1 MRTSSSRIQFPI
13 HHRSNPQIHPDS
25 AKSTGPP
32 APGRKYAVIDSSSP
46 RGGICISRDPR
57 SYSAPDTAEPI
68 NVYYQNVGGVNSC
81 LVDYLLA
88 TSCSC
93 YEFIALTETWLNDR
107 TLSSQIIGPD
117 YVVFRCDR
125 SPLNSKKS
133 TGGGVLLAVKSRF
146 TAQLIED
153 SSWNDL
159 ELLWARIDLGDRKL
173 YLCVVYVPPDR
184 STDLVVA
191 ESFSHCLSKISSICS
206 PEDDILVI
214 GDFNMPG
221 LKWCPSHGAF
231 LFPDPMR
238 SYFSAPSNIFL
249 DSLRTA
255 TLRQINSFEN
265 ENGRTLDL
273 CFINEGFRNP
283 TIDLAPAPLVKV
295 VSHHPALVVSIDVT
309 DINAPVEETASFYQ
323 DFKNVDYEA
332 ISLVL
337 DSIEWENE
345 LDLSNPNAAA
355 ATFSNILNYI
365 IDRHVP
371 KRSLPSNPRAPWVT
385 NQLRQLKT
393 AKNRALRYF
402 SKHKSL
408 CTKEEYRKLNTAYK
422 KSSRRCYQNYLH
434 RLQRNFKTNPR
445 SFWKYVKN
453 QRKEFGLPSKMFL
466 KDHTANTDS
475 EICNLFAEKFSSVFS
490 TGSISSEQLDT
501 AVRNISP
508 LDSSLSRISFDDAA
522 ILKATAKLKNSS
534 STGPDGIP
542 AIFLKRF
549 MPHLL
554 TPIRHIFRASLDF
567 AIFPSLW
574 KEAYMFPVHKK
585 GDKKDIDNYR
595 GISALC
601 SIAKLFE
608 LIAPA
613 LFSHGNIAPWTRT
626 ASKRP
631 TRQHRHENIG
641 RSDSETAKQQRT
653 KLSVALTDHTGE
665 GPRTE

>member
-1 MRTSSSRIQFPI
+1 MFP
-13 HHRSNPQIHPDS
+13 
-25 AKSTGPP
+25 
-32 APGRKYAVIDSSSP
+32 
-46 RGGICISRDPR
+46 
-57 SYSAPDTAEPI
+57 
-68 NVYYQNVGGVNSC
+68 YYQNVGGVNSC

-93 YEFIALTETWLNDR
+93 YEFIAFTETWLNDR
-107 TLSSQIIGPD
+107 TLSSQIIGPG

-125 SPLNSKKS
+125 SPLNSKNS

-214 GDFNMPG
+214 GDFNMPV

-249 DSLRTA
+249 DSLSTA

-283 TIDLAPAPLVKV
+283 TIGFAPAPLVKV
-295 VSHHPALVVSIDVT
+295 VSNHPALVVSIDVT

-323 DFKNVDYEA
+323 DFKNVDYES

-337 DSIEWENE
+337 DSIEWESE

-355 ATFSNILNYI
+355 ATCSNILNYI

-371 KRSLPSNPRAPWVT
+371 KRSLPSNPRAPWVP

-445 SFWKYVKN
+445 SFWK
-453 QRKEFGLPSKMFL
+453 
-466 KDHTANTDS
+466 
-475 EICNLFAEKFSSVFS
+475 
-490 TGSISSEQLDT
+490 
-501 AVRNISP
+501 
-508 LDSSLSRISFDDAA
+508 
-522 ILKATAKLKNSS
+522 
-534 STGPDGIP
+534 
-542 AIFLKRF
+542 
-549 MPHLL
+549 
-554 TPIRHIFRASLDF
+554 
-567 AIFPSLW
+567 
-574 KEAYMFPVHKK
+574 
-585 GDKKDIDNYR
+585 
-595 GISALC
+595 
-601 SIAKLFE
+601 
-608 LIAPA
+608 
-613 LFSHGNIAPWTRT
+613 
-626 ASKRP
+626 
-631 TRQHRHENIG
+631 
-641 RSDSETAKQQRT
+641 
-653 KLSVALTDHTGE
+653 
-665 GPRTE
+665 

>member
-1 MRTSSSRIQFPI
+1 MFVAKPMSFLKGSFQQTITNSTKRPQKYSFLWFCGHVRAKLQSSGVFCSLTITLNAEYFPMR
-13 HHRSNPQIHPDS
+13 
-25 AKSTGPP
+25 
-32 APGRKYAVIDSSSP
+32 
-46 RGGICISRDPR
+46 
-57 SYSAPDTAEPI
+57 
-68 NVYYQNVGGVNSC
+68 
-81 LVDYLLA
+81 VD
-88 TSCSC
+88 
-93 YEFIALTETWLNDR
+93 F
-107 TLSSQIIGPD
+107 GD

-249 DSLRTA
+249 DSLSTA

-265 ENGRTLDL
+265 ENGRRLDL

-393 AKNRALRYF
+393 AKNRALRNF
-402 SKHKSL
+402 SKRKSL

-453 QRKEFGLPSKMFL
+453 QRKESGLPSQMFL
-466 KDHTANTDS
+466 KDHTANTDQ
-475 EICNLFAEKFSSVFS
+475 ICNLFAEKFSSVFS

-554 TPIRHIFRASLDF
+554 TPIRHIFRTSLDF

-595 GISALC
+595 GISALFWC
-601 SIAKLFE
+601 PFYQNGAERIEAIQRRF
-608 LIAPA
+608 IR
-613 LFSHGNIAPWTRT
+613 H
-626 ASKRP
+626 ASKSSKRC
-631 TRQHRHENIG
+631 TCFN
-641 RSDSETAKQQRT
+641 RSRSPCVEDR
-653 KLSVALTDHTGE
+653 LSYAAGGYSPQCAAPRIKEPKSAALCSH
-665 GPRTE
+665 PAR